1 MDTLRHFKENYPE
14 TDFYFIM
21 GADSVKDLPT
31 WYKPDELLQ
40 LVQIVGVNRPGFMVE
55 QDKYPILWVDSPL
68 VDLSSTEIRLRV
80 YLDQSIRYQVPA
92 VVEAYIQRQ
101 GLYAVSYTHL

>member
-1 MDTLRHFKENYPE
+1 
-14 TDFYFIM
+14 
-21 GADSVKDLPT
+21 
-31 WYKPDELLQ
+31 
-40 LVQIVGVNRPGFMVE
+40 MVE

-101 GLYAVSYTHL
+101 GLYAYPR